1 MVPLLL
7 IAALGLVNGASYSD
21 ILSELNGLY
30 DLDPGYYEDNL
41 VSRSSPGDWGMSYRD
56 APLNEP
62 ELLGEAALRDQEYLE
77 QSPLWGYQSMSG
89 GTGGGKENPK
99 EVKTDK
105 VLPAYCNPP
114 NPCPIGYKADDN
126 CLETF
131 ANTPDNNRNLM
142 KQQDC
147 PCDSEHMLSCP
158 NDKGR
163 INTQSQSTDD
173 ISNML
178 QSIDL
183 ADSMEDNNPYFGSTE
198 DRSSRVAKKS
208 PHMIKKRTPEEFTGE
223 VRSGE
228 PKRLAKKSG
237 TEYKNQQIFQ
247 DLLEG
252 EY

>member
-7 IAALGLVNGASYSD
+7 IAVLGLVNGASYSD

-30 DLDPGYYEDNL
+30 DLDPGYYDDNL
-41 VSRSSPGDWGMSYRD
+41 VSRSSPGDWGLSYRD
-56 APLNEP
+56 ATLNDP

-114 NPCPIGYKADDN
+114 NPCPIGYTADDN
-126 CLETF
+126 CVETF
-131 ANTPDNNRNLM
+131 ANTPENNRNLM
-142 KQQDC
+142 KEQDC

-163 INTQSQSTDD
+163 INTQAQSTDD

-178 QSIDL
+178 QGIDL
-183 ADSMEDNNPYFGSTE
+183 TNSVDDNPYFGSTE
-198 DRSSRVAKKS
+198 DRISRVAKKS
-208 PHMIKKRTPEEFTGE
+208 PHMIKKRTPEEFTGAARFE
-223 VRSGE
+223 G
-228 PKRLAKKSG
+228 PARLAKKSTG
-237 TEYKNQQIFQ
+237 DYQKQQIFQ
-247 DLLEG
+247 DLLE